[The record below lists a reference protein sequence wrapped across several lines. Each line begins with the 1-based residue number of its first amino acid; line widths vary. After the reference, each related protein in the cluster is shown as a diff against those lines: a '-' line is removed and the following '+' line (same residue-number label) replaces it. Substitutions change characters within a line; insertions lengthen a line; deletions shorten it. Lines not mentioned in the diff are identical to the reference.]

1 MVKILH
7 EAARHWTQMFYMC
20 SEHFKSA
27 SLCWSL
33 LHQFLGNPE
42 ADTRAVK
49 IPLSLRW
56 LLGSFCLTKESHWQ
70 SKGTEVSNKH
80 LDGKA
85 IIRLGTIALI
95 GKVHVIPFENV
106 CKDLS
111 LHSRGKI
118 KEKNGVF
125 SYAYSLPLTLL
136 TLMEGGK
143 LVYKFIISIFGLQRN
158 LSSKE

>member
-1 MVKILH
+1 MVEILH
-7 EAARHWTQMFYMC
+7 EAVRHWTQMFYMC
-20 SEHFKSA
+20 SEHFKST

-42 ADTRAVK
+42 ADFRVVK

-56 LLGSFCLTKESHWQ
+56 LLDSFGLTKESHWQ

-80 LDGKA
+80 LDEKA

-111 LHSRGKI
+111 LHSQGKI
-118 KEKNGVF
+118 KEKIVCF
-125 SYAYSLPLTLL
+125 PMHIPFLWPYWH
-136 TLMEGGK
+136 
-143 LVYKFIISIFGLQRN
+143 
-158 LSSKE
+158 